1 MKALARLL
9 LASVLATPLIAQA
22 PPFTTGLRA
31 PLEPAFT
38 RNGNLIISEAGNGP
52 NTGRISLVDRITG
65 QRRTL
70 VEAMPSGIFNVTPP
84 APSGPA
90 GLALQGNTLYV
101 TIGNGDSVQPGT
113 APGSEI
119 PNPNPSSPILS
130 SVLALQP
137 SEPLDAIEGG
147 FLLQRSQHDLLKSG
161 ETVTLTNG
169 AGENL
174 AIRLVVD
181 FPNYVAEPRPDEP
194 LNVRLMNTFGV
205 AALGQTLY
213 VVDASQNRI
222 NKVDVN
228 TGAYTAL
235 TTFAKIANP
244 TPVGPPFIDA
254 VPNSVRLR
262 GGQLLVTL
270 LTGFPFPAGQAQVR
284 TVDLN
289 TGVNELLV
297 TGLTSAIDVLPLG
310 SGPASPM
317 LVAEFSTSQ
326 LEGRPGRVR
335 MVAPGASPVLVAD
348 GLITPTGIAVDQRS
362 GDIFVTHLGPGIVT
376 RIQAASIVPLS
387 APNAFIPA
395 LASTPGAYGSRF
407 RTSVQLSNPSPYAS
421 AGKLVFHPAGAHAAP
436 GDPALSYS
444 LAPFETRFFED
455 PLASAA
461 ADAIV
466 TGDVVSTAGETPTA
480 VVRIFD
486 ETSASNASVTMPLI
500 GTANLLVAGSRG
512 ALITPDD
519 AEDQRFNIGIR
530 ALEDGVAMTMTVYG
544 SNGSALRTRS
554 VVYGPGY
561 FLQSS
566 SLELTGGP
574 VGANQALVFTVD
586 AGTAIV
592 YGSTVENSGRGMTVQ
607 IATPVFDQ

>member
-1 MKALARLL
+1 MKLLARLL
-9 LASVLATPLIAQA
+9 IASSFATALMAQS
-22 PPFTTGLRA
+22 PPFATGLRA

-70 VEAMPSGIFNVTPP
+70 VDAMPSGIFNLTPP

-113 APGSEI
+113 APGSELA
-119 PNPNPSSPILS
+119 NPNPSSPILS
-130 SVLALQP
+130 SVLSLQP
-137 SEPLDAIEGG
+137 NEPLDAIEGG

-169 AGENL
+169 AGEEL

-181 FPNYVAEPRPDEP
+181 FPNYTSEPRPDEP
-194 LNVRLMNTFGV
+194 LNVRLANIFGV

-228 TGAYTAL
+228 TGAYTTL
-235 TTFAKIANP
+235 TTFAKVANP
-244 TPVGPPFIDA
+244 TPVGPPFIDP
-254 VPNSVRLR
+254 VPNSVRFR

-289 TGVNELLV
+289 TGTNELLV
-297 TGLTSAIDVLPLG
+297 SGLTSALDVFPLG
-310 SGPASPM
+310 SAPASPM
-317 LVAEFSTSQ
+317 VVVEFSTSQ
-326 LEGRPGRVR
+326 LQGAPGRVR
-335 MVAPGASPVLVAD
+335 MVGPGAPPVLIAE

-362 GDIFVTHLGPGIVT
+362 GEIFVTHLGPGIVT
-376 RIQAASIVPLS
+376 RIQAASIVPLA

-407 RTSVQLSNPSPYAS
+407 RSSIQLSNPSPYAS
-421 AGKLVFHPAGAHAAP
+421 AGKLVFHPAGAQAAP
-436 GDPALSYS
+436 GDPSLPYS

-455 PLASAA
+455 PIASAA
-461 ADAIV
+461 AASIV
-466 TGDVVSTAGETPTA
+466 TGDVVATAGETPTA

-486 ETSASNASVTMPLI
+486 ETSSSSASVTMPVV
-500 GTANLLVAGSRG
+500 GTAHVLVPGSRG
-512 ALITPDD
+512 TLITPSD
-519 AEDQRFNIGIR
+519 AERQRFNIGIR
-530 ALEDGVAMTMTVYG
+530 ALEHGVAMTVTVYD
-544 SNGSALRTRS
+544 SNGSSLRTRN

-566 SLELTGGP
+566 SSELTGAP
-574 VGANQALVFTVD
+574 VGANQAVVFTVD
-586 AGTAIV
+586 AGSAIV
-592 YGSTVENSGRGMTVQ
+592 YGSAVENSGRGMTVQ
-607 IATPVFDQ
+607 IAEPVFDE